1 MIFNRPRA
9 KAKPTTVDV
18 TLLGTFSTVA
28 STPNNCCVV
37 IDETTYVTPQTI
49 TVPIGTEI
57 TVHVRGNSAA
67 STYIKFNGKKVAA
80 GANTTASGHV
90 YNFNATAKTA
100 IEGYF
105 GQTGPYYIGHMSI
118 TMPWDGST
126 NS

>member
-1 MIFNRPRA
+1 MIYNRPRA

-67 STYIKFNGKKVAA
+67 NTYIEFNGTRVAS

-90 YNFNATAKTA
+90 YTFSATAKTA
-100 IEGYF
+100 IEGSF
-105 GQTGPYYIGHMSI
+105 KTVGPYYIGNMSI